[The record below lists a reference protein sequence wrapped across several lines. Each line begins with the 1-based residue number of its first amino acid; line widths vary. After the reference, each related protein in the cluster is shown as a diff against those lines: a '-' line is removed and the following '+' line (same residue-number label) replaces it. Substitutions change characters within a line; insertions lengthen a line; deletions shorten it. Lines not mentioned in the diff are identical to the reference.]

1 MVRLQERPQVFQARR
16 PTRNSR
22 SAPPCQH
29 NCDRQLHGR
38 PIPPAISPWPFA
50 NHANS
55 WRRLPATSS
64 AEVAVSP
71 NILLPSILGILRS
84 AVKTCRIVAQI
95 LTSRSPAGAAVKAE
109 NRRAEKTAMWFYG
122 FPPLRRPR
130 HLFLLNRTA
139 EHKKIPARFPGRGV
153 LGGPA
158 YSPLVLRA
166 RDQISV

>member
-1 MVRLQERPQVFQARR
+1 
-16 PTRNSR
+16 
-22 SAPPCQH
+22 
-29 NCDRQLHGR
+29 
-38 PIPPAISPWPFA
+38 
-50 NHANS
+50 
-55 WRRLPATSS
+55 
-64 AEVAVSP
+64 VSP